1 MTFDASHLSWSI
13 TRTINENISILS
25 RLVFKDI
32 LCAVL
37 IVTPFIYFFPYQ
49 ENVTLIKEIN
59 DLRRELKIAR
69 TQVHDLET
77 ALGVMRK
84 QQQFP
89 EDEEIGNMDNKR
101 KLSEENVEME
111 KMIDMQKTEIRKLR
125 VQIKDMETVINS
137 RPPSG
142 SRLPPV
148 AVG

>member
-1 MTFDASHLSWSI
+1 MYLYSFNATDEKTVLEFDLTKLS
-13 TRTINENISILS
+13 L
-25 RLVFKDI
+25 LLLF
-32 LCAVL
+32 
-37 IVTPFIYFFPYQ
+37 Q

-84 QQQFP
+84 QQFS
-89 EDEEIGNMDNKR
+89 EVEHSGNPGESR
-101 KLSEENVEME
+101 KVSGENQETE
-111 KMIDMQKTEIRKLR
+111 KLLDMQKGEIRKLR
-125 VQIKDMETVINS
+125 CQIKELETVINS

-148 AVG
+148 QAVI

>member
-1 MTFDASHLSWSI
+1 MIGDNL
-13 TRTINENISILS
+13 SILS
-25 RLVFKDI
+25 KLVYKDI
-32 LCAVL
+32 LCAL
-37 IVTPFIYFFPYQ
+37 PIVTSFFNFFLSYQ

-89 EDEEIGNMDNKR
+89 EDEEIGNMENKR

>member
-1 MTFDASHLSWSI
+1 M
-13 TRTINENISILS
+13 
-25 RLVFKDI
+25 
-32 LCAVL
+32 
-37 IVTPFIYFFPYQ
+37 Q

-89 EDEEIGNMDNKR
+89 EDEDPGNSENKR
-101 KLSEENVEME
+101 KMSDENLEME
-111 KMIDMQKTEIRKLR
+111 KMIDMQKVEIRKLR

-142 SRLPPV
+142 SRLPPMTV
-148 AVG
+148 N

>member
-1 MTFDASHLSWSI
+1 M
-13 TRTINENISILS
+13 NENISILS

-89 EDEEIGNMDNKR
+89 EDEEIGNMENKR

>member
-1 MTFDASHLSWSI
+1 M
-13 TRTINENISILS
+13 
-25 RLVFKDI
+25 
-32 LCAVL
+32 
-37 IVTPFIYFFPYQ
+37 Q

-69 TQVHDLET
+69 TQVHDLEP

-89 EDEEIGNMDNKR
+89 EDEDPDNSENKR
-101 KLSEENVEME
+101 NMSEENLEME
-111 KMIDMQKTEIRKLR
+111 KMIDMQKVEIRKLR

-142 SRLPPV
+142 SRLPPMTV
-148 AVG
+148 N

>member
-1 MTFDASHLSWSI
+1 M
-13 TRTINENISILS
+13 
-25 RLVFKDI
+25 
-32 LCAVL
+32 
-37 IVTPFIYFFPYQ
+37 Q

-89 EDEEIGNMDNKR
+89 EDEDPGNSESKR
-101 KLSEENVEME
+101 NMSDENLEME
-111 KMIDMQKTEIRKLR
+111 KMIDMQKVEIRKLR

-142 SRLPPV
+142 SRLPPMTV
-148 AVG
+148 N

>member
-1 MTFDASHLSWSI
+1 
-13 TRTINENISILS
+13 
-25 RLVFKDI
+25 
-32 LCAVL
+32 
-37 IVTPFIYFFPYQ
+37 
-49 ENVTLIKEIN
+49 
-59 DLRRELKIAR
+59 
-69 TQVHDLET
+69 
-77 ALGVMRK
+77 MRK

-89 EDEEIGNMDNKR
+89 EDEEIGNMENKR

-137 RPPSG
+137 RPLSG

>member
-1 MTFDASHLSWSI
+1 MTFVASHLSWSI
-13 TRTINENISILS
+13 TGTVNENISILS

-37 IVTPFIYFFPYQ
+37 IVTTFISFFPYQ

-89 EDEEIGNMDNKR
+89 EDEEIGNMENKR

>member
-89 EDEEIGNMDNKR
+89 EDEEIGNMENKR

>member
-1 MTFDASHLSWSI
+1 
-13 TRTINENISILS
+13 
-25 RLVFKDI
+25 
-32 LCAVL
+32 
-37 IVTPFIYFFPYQ
+37 
-49 ENVTLIKEIN
+49 
-59 DLRRELKIAR
+59 
-69 TQVHDLET
+69 
-77 ALGVMRK
+77 MRK

-89 EDEEIGNMDNKR
+89 EDEEIGNMENKR

-148 AVG
+148 AVGQDFGVKALLLKIVLHCPVIQLFIFRVWMMRVLFLPCKQTRSQCIREGKNEKPELSLNSLFFLIVTVHCYPKNM